1 MKEKKD
7 SLRINGILLLMKKSL
22 TNSRIPIA
30 ILLTLVSF
38 FTLFTSQCRAEDNN
52 TEAFENATVI
62 EILEE
67 DSYEVEGFSGEQ
79 IYQKIKI
86 EITSGNQE
94 GEEKTIEIGGDF
106 VANSIKYQKGDKVIV
121 SIAEDQE
128 GSKTYLITDYQ
139 RTGSLFIVIVLFI
152 IVVLAVS
159 RLRGLQSLGGLLI
172 SLIVVFAFI
181 IPNILKGRDP
191 ILISILSGILLIP
204 ATFYISHGLKRQTT
218 IAVIGTLIS
227 LLITGILA
235 HIFVKAA
242 HITGTSSEDT
252 FYLQMIG
259 DEQINLPNLIIG
271 GIIISAIGILD
282 DVTISQT
289 SIVERLHETNPEI
302 RSGQLF
308 AKAMEVGNDHI
319 SSMVNT
325 LVLTYTGA
333 SIPLLLLF
341 STSNISSEYAVNL
354 ESVAVEIV
362 RTLVSSI
369 GLILAI
375 PLTTFIAT
383 VSIVKRKNA

>member
-1 MKEKKD
+1 
-7 SLRINGILLLMKKSL
+7 MKKSL